1 MNAIPPIQDVH
12 AGRQAFARDLERYL
26 DGRCLTELG
35 WESPDAL
42 TLLVPMFGTFA
53 SGERDLYLLKL
64 VFDYY
69 PKHPPRAKF
78 INPLTRD
85 YDVAR
90 DIMWMPRTEG
100 VPDLGFHP
108 NYNQSGQL
116 ICSSMTAEFY
126 EVQHHVEP
134 AHVWSPERHSFMS
147 TLAAIR
153 KGLSPVHYRGRA
165 SA

>member
-1 MNAIPPIQDVH
+1 MNATPPIQDVH

-26 DGRCLTELG
+26 DGRSLTELG
-35 WESPDAL
+35 WDRPDDL
-42 TLLVPMFGTFA
+42 TLLVPLFA
-53 SGERDLYLLKL
+53 ILPSGERDLYLLKL

-69 PKHPPRAKF
+69 PAHPPRAKF

-85 YDVAR
+85 YQVGL
-90 DIMWMPRTEG
+90 DIMWVPRGEG
-100 VPDLGFHP
+100 MSDLGFHA
-108 NYNQSGQL
+108 NYNNGGQL

-134 AHVWSPERHSFMS
+134 GHVWVPGKHNFLS
-147 TLAAIR
+147 TIAAIR
-153 KGLSPVHYRGRA
+153 RGLVPAHYRGRT